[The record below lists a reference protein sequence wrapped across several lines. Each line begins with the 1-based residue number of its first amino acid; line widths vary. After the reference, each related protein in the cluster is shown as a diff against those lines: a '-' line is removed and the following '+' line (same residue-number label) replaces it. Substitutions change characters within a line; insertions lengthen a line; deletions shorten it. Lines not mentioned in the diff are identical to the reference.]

1 MTERNLTKKAD
12 DAFSAIIGFIADP
25 VVVMDSSGRIIASNP
40 IVEKIIDVKME
51 DFINKNFF
59 ELKIFNE
66 KQTILIK
73 ENLKK
78 RLSGNSIEPYRVT
91 LRGRNG
97 QEILL
102 EVNAKIVEY
111 NGQVLDVVVF
121 HDVTHTKKM
130 RTALRTS
137 EERFNGIA
145 RSIKD
150 PLILVNEDAKVTY
163 WNPAAEITFGYTND
177 EALGKVIHELVVPKT
192 MCKEGKDRIQQSV
205 KSFSNTGLGYFT
217 VGNVEV
223 TACRKDGSEFP
234 AELSL
239 SSMRSGGKW
248 NAVAVVKDITRRK
261 LSNQKLK
268 EAEQRYHALFSQA
281 PIGVMVIDPE
291 TASFA
296 EFNDIAHL
304 QLGYSRQEFEKI
316 TIFDIQAEE
325 TPEQVKAHL
334 KELVKN
340 GGGEFE
346 TKHRTKTGEICS
358 VGVTNKAFKSQGKTY
373 LHCIAHDV
381 TEGKKVQNALMASE
395 ARYRQLVKVAEE
407 GIWAIDNDYV
417 SVFVNPRMAQ
427 MLGYQ
432 ESEMLGKTLFDFLD
446 ADWVEKIRGI
456 LIGFTAENTKGQY
469 EYAFPQKNGSR
480 IDTLVTISI
489 ITDDQKKKTGYLA
502 VISDISQRKKAE
514 RALKAS
520 EELSK
525 AVVANAPIGIATSD
539 KSRNFLTANEAFCKI
554 LGYSETE
561 LRKLTFKELT
571 HPDELARSF
580 KNITMLER
588 GEIPSFVDQKRYIR
602 KDGTTIIGRV
612 IINAIRN
619 SNGKPVLFV
628 VELEDITKHKQLEDD
643 LRSSE
648 ERFRA
653 ISTSAMDGI
662 VLSDAEDHILYWN
675 PAAEKTFGFSSEQA
689 LGKKLSEL
697 VIPPQAHSRHLE
709 FLADLSKAS
718 VSKRQFGLTAL
729 RSDGTSFPID
739 LSVVSEKVNNQ
750 NCLLA
755 IIKDITEWKAMEEA
769 LRQEKDLLESVTTST
784 NVVLSIVSR
793 DYRIIW
799 ANRTAQEV
807 TGCGKLENKYCY
819 ETFGGG
825 SKEVCEGCGVKRVFE
840 NGEAIVRRDYH
851 RKTQDRDVWTELIST
866 PIKDKNGKVIAA
878 LEIAIDI
885 NERKRLQN
893 KLAEYSQLLE
903 GIVQKRTGELKK
915 TQADLVKSER
925 LAAIGE
931 LAGMIGHDL
940 RNPLTGIKNSVY
952 FMKKKGSQL
961 PPGQAREMLETID
974 KCVDYS
980 NRIINDL
987 LDYSREIHLALES
1000 QSPKKLLDDS
1010 LIIMNIPENVKVKN
1024 KLSQT
1029 PIIKVDPDKTKRVFI
1044 NLIKNAVDAMPD
1056 GGKITVEGKEVK
1068 GGLEISF
1075 ADTGIGIGDEILP
1088 KLFSPLFTTK
1098 AQGMGFGL
1106 AICKRIIEAHR
1117 GTISVKTVKGQGTTF
1132 TITLPVDLKNE
1143 MEVKTYG

>member
-1 MTERNLTKKAD
+1 MTERDLTKKPD

-25 VVVMDSSGRIIASNP
+25 VVVMDSSGRIIALNP
-40 IVEKIIDVKME
+40 LVEQIIDAKTE

-59 ELKIFNE
+59 EQKIFDE
-66 KQTILIK
+66 KQTLIIK

-78 RLSGNSIEPYRVT
+78 RLSGSPIAPYRVT
-91 LRGRNG
+91 LNG
-97 QEILL
+97 KTGKEILF

-111 NGQVLDVVVF
+111 KGQVLDVVVF
-121 HDVTHTKKM
+121 HDVTGTKKM
-130 RTALRTS
+130 YTALQSS

-150 PLILVNEDAKVTY
+150 PLIMVNEDAKVTY
-163 WNPAAEITFGYTND
+163 WNPAAEKTFGYTSD
-177 EALGKVIHELVVPKT
+177 EAHGKVIHELVVPKSI
-192 MCKEGKDRIQQSV
+192 CKEGKDRIPQSV
-205 KSFSNTGLGYFT
+205 KTFSETGMGYFT

-248 NAVAVVKDITRRK
+248 NAVAVVKDISRRK
-261 LSNQKLK
+261 QANQKLA
-268 EAEQRYHALFSQA
+268 EAEQRYHTLFNQS
-281 PIGVMVIDPE
+281 PLGVLVIDPQ
-291 TASFA
+291 TASCI
-296 EFNDIAHL
+296 EFNDVAHL
-304 QLGYSRQEFEKI
+304 QLGYTREEFEN
-316 TIFDIQAEE
+316 IQIDDFEVNE
-325 TPEQVKAHL
+325 SPQQIKAHV
-334 KELVKN
+334 KEMVEK
-340 GGGEFE
+340 GIAEFE
-346 TKHRTKTGEICS
+346 TQHRTKNGEVRS
-358 VGVTNKAFKSQGKTY
+358 VIVTARAFKSAGKTF
-373 LHCIAHDV
+373 LHTIFHDI
-381 TEGKKVQNALMASE
+381 TENKNVQNALVKSE
-395 ARYRQLVKVAEE
+395 SRYRQLVEVAEE
-407 GIWAIDNDYV
+407 GIWAINNDYV
-417 SVFVNPRMAQ
+417 SIFVNPRMAQ

-469 EYAFPQKNGSR
+469 EYAFPQKTGTH

-514 RALKAS
+514 RALKSS

-525 AVVANAPIGIATSD
+525 AIVANAPIGIATSD
-539 KSRNFLTANEAFCKI
+539 NSYHFVTANAAFCNI
-554 LGYSETE
+554 LGYSQTE
-561 LRKLTFKELT
+561 LGKLTFSDIS
-571 HPDELARSF
+571 HPDEIARSI
-580 KNITMLER
+580 KNIQAVER
-588 GEIPSFVDQKRYIR
+588 AEISSFTDQKRYIK
-602 KDGTTIIGRV
+602 KDGSVIIGRV
-612 IINAIRN
+612 IVNAIRN
-619 SNGKPVLFV
+619 SNGKPLLFV
-628 VELEDITKHKQLEDD
+628 AELEDITKRIRLEED

-653 ISTSAMDGI
+653 ISTSAMDAI
-662 VLSDAEDHILYWN
+662 ILSDEKDRVLYWN
-675 PAAEKTFGFSSEQA
+675 PAAEKMYGFTAQEA
-689 LGKKLSEL
+689 IGNKLTELAIPLEMRGKHIQLLNELHKGPLSRRE
-697 VIPPQAHSRHLE
+697 
-709 FLADLSKAS
+709 
-718 VSKRQFGLTAL
+718 FGLTAVKK
-729 RSDGTSFPID
+729 DGCSFSVD
-739 LSVVSEKVNNQ
+739 LSIVSVTLEDK

-755 IIKDITEWKAMEEA
+755 IVKDITEWKAMEEA
-769 LRQEKDLLESVTTST
+769 LRQEKDLLESVTAST

-793 DYRIIW
+793 DFRIIW
-799 ANRTAQEV
+799 ANRTAQEL
-807 TGCGKLENKYCY
+807 THCGKLENKYCY

-825 SKEVCEGCGVKRVFE
+825 SKKVCEGCGVKRVFE

-851 RKTQDRDVWTELIST
+851 RKTEEMDVWSELIST

-903 GIVQKRTGELKK
+903 EIVQKRTDELKK
-915 TQADLVKSER
+915 TQAELVKSER

-940 RNPLTGIKNSVY
+940 RNPLTGIKNSAY

-961 PPGQAREMLETID
+961 QLGQAKEMLETID

-987 LDYSREIHLALES
+987 LDYSREIHLALEN

-1010 LIIMNIPENVKVKN
+1010 LTIMNIPQNIKVKN
-1024 KLSQT
+1024 KLCQT
-1029 PIIKVDPDKTKRVFI
+1029 PIIRVDPDKIKRVFT

-1075 ADTGIGIGDEILP
+1075 ADTGIGIGDEIMP

-1117 GTISVKTVKGQGTTF
+1117 GAISVRTVKGQGTTF
-1132 TITLPVDLKNE
+1132 TITLPFDLENE